1 MSVRTLIIPLL
12 LFIVFM
18 VACVD
23 LKSVADSS
31 ISRENPNIVED
42 NITDLKSPELE
53 KAKGTKVALVGF
65 SEGDIAPKFILKTT
79 MQPSVSSDQLL
90 NEYDGLFILFYSDW

>member
-31 ISRENPNIVED
+31 ISREDPNIVED
-42 NITDLKSPELE
+42 NITDLKSPELD
-53 KAKGTKVALVGF
+53 KTKGTKVALVGF
-65 SEGDIAPKFILKTT
+65 SEGDIAPEFTLKTT

>member
-1 MSVRTLIIPLL
+1 MFLRALIVPWV

-18 VACVD
+18 VGCVD

-31 ISRENPNIVED
+31 ISREDSNIVED
-42 NITDLKSPELE
+42 NITDLKSPELD
-53 KAKGTKVALVGF
+53 KTKGTKVALVGF
-65 SEGDIAPKFILKTT
+65 SEGDIAPEFTLKTT

-90 NEYDGLFILFYSDW
+90 NEYDGLFI

>member
-31 ISRENPNIVED
+31 ISREDSNIVED

-65 SEGDIAPKFILKTT
+65 SEGDIAPEFTLKTT
-79 MQPSVSSDQLL
+79 MQPSVSSNQLL